1 MLQEVERQRWEEH
14 RKSQQEA
21 AQTKAELARYEDE
34 LARQR
39 SAAEHEKAKQRN
51 AEMVSL
57 QNENLRRQNEEKL
70 RLQAQIEAERR
81 ATEQYRVSRWCCFR
95 RESPLQLGHVAHS
108 KAPRRPSG
116 TAKQASCGPLPK
128 VTAAGLLVKSRSL
141 ACGAQP
147 GQALEGL
154 RSRPSNRP
162 RSSTV

>member
-95 RESPLQLGHVAHS
+95 REFIVTAGSCGSLKSPAEAERHS
-108 KAPRRPSG
+108 KAGELWAFAQGHSSRLAGEESQSG
-116 TAKQASCGPLPK
+116 VWRTTRTGTQRAQVKAEQQA
-128 VTAAGLLVKSRSL
+128 T
-141 ACGAQP
+141 
-147 GQALEGL
+147 E
-154 RSRPSNRP
+154 
-162 RSSTV
+162 